1 MCLGADFS
9 QSHLGGVFSDQFCE
23 QKRKF
28 IWKIRYGAIPGFV
41 FHREV
46 PPAAGTQ

>member
-9 QSHLGGVFSDQFCE
+9 QSYLGGVFSDQFSE

-41 FHREV
+41 FHHEGA
-46 PPAAGTQ
+46 PAAGMQ